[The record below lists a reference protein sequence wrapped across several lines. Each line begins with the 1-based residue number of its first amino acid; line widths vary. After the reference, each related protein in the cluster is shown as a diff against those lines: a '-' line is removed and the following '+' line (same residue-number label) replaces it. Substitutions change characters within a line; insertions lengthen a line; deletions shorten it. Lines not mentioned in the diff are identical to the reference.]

1 MTSPERPVWQ
11 AANKPPPI
19 PKAVVLDYGGVLA
32 ENGYCAPHPAAIE
45 VVRTLAGRGLP
56 LVLASNTGRRQPP
69 DIRDTQLR
77 DAGIY
82 EHFIARI
89 ASEQLGYA
97 KPDPRFFH
105 AVRDVLDAVVP
116 DADSHQVLWADDS
129 DRRGV
134 APALQYGW
142 SAAWVGG
149 DQGDRLAAVP
159 GVLVIAT
166 IADLPAALGL
176 PG

>member
-1 MTSPERPVWQ
+1 MTSSDRPVWQ
-11 AANKPPPI
+11 ATNKPPAV

-32 ENGYCAPHPAAIE
+32 EGGYSAPHPEAIK

-56 LVLASNTGRRQPP
+56 LVLASNTSRRQPP
-69 DIRDTQLR
+69 DIRHTQLR
-77 DAGIY
+77 DAGIF

-89 ASEQLGYA
+89 GSEELGYA

-116 DADSHQVLWADDS
+116 DADPHEICWVEDS

-134 APALQYGW
+134 VPALQYGW